1 MDALLH
7 PLLTVDSR
15 GGGAMPEQISRDPEV
30 TLKVLKEAG
39 AACGQGAPQKILT
52 RCPAE
57 RFCALPTGEICVYGV
72 NEIPRMTQLTTRDLA
87 PIVCGRSQA
96 SCPTAAGVTGVDGV
110 WLGAMLLAALTL
122 GRAGLA
128 LRRRWRGD
136 PPREPAPSG

>member
-1 MDALLH
+1 
-7 PLLTVDSR
+7 
-15 GGGAMPEQISRDPEV
+15 MPEQISRYPEV

-87 PIVCGRSQA
+87 PVVCGRSQA
-96 SCPTAAGVTGVDGV
+96 SCPTAAGVAAVDGV
-110 WLGAMLLAALTL
+110 WLGAMLLLALTL
-122 GRAGLA
+122 SRAGVA
-128 LRRRWRGD
+128 LRRRWRGG
-136 PPREPAPSG
+136 PPREPAPPV